1 MERKKWSGRGWESC
15 YVKKFYGTFG
25 VEMRAYRQKLVQFCK
40 HTHHRYRFQNIIGST
55 CYGEKPVNVA
65 LNYAV
70 VFTSKQYLTCESV
83 YLIKVNWIHR
93 TTSGSIGQESG
104 TIISVDNKIDIDDSL
119 NRVQDGN
126 HKYDIVVTAHGETRT
141 YMLIT
146 RRLELKDAGTYTCKV
161 LIQGQ
166 PESTH
171 PSKDGKMVVLCEYV
185 VTACVHSI
193 ACNDYFVLHVIMSMF
208 CPGLIILS
216 IMQICLF

>member
-1 MERKKWSGRGWESC
+1 MTPNPAIHTLCHLGWE
-15 YVKKFYGTFG
+15 K
-25 VEMRAYRQKLVQFCK
+25 
-40 HTHHRYRFQNIIGST
+40 NIILPT
-55 CYGEKPVNVA
+55 LWFYI
-65 LNYAV
+65 
-70 VFTSKQYLTCESV
+70 QMYLTSAIV
-83 YLIKVNWIHR
+83 HLLKVNWIHR

-126 HKYDIVVTAHGETRT
+126 HKYDIVVTAQGETRT

-146 RRLELKDAGTYTCKV
+146 RRLELKDAGIYTCKV

-185 VTACVHSI
+185 LIVCVNSI
-193 ACNDYFVLHVIMSMF
+193 ACRIR
-208 CPGLIILS
+208 
-216 IMQICLF
+216 

>member
-1 MERKKWSGRGWESC
+1 M
-15 YVKKFYGTFG
+15 
-25 VEMRAYRQKLVQFCK
+25 
-40 HTHHRYRFQNIIGST
+40 
-55 CYGEKPVNVA
+55 
-65 LNYAV
+65 
-70 VFTSKQYLTCESV
+70 YL
-83 YLIKVNWIHR
+83 LKVNWIHR

-193 ACNDYFVLHVIMSMF
+193 ACNDYIVLHVIMSMF